1 MPLQEPSSKST
12 PPLGLRAWAITL
24 LEVCIGFC
32 AAVACA
38 ELTLPSA
45 LAQAPVS
52 DPDPSIIRRWVE
64 DLGDRQF
71 EVRDQATA
79 KLSNLSNQQLELL
92 KELLASS
99 TDPEII
105 VRLSSVVAKLKA
117 ERQSQIVQVFLRETD
132 IEKDHGLKGWSSF
145 AKVAGSNRTSKR
157 LFLQLYDRYPMLVE
171 QPLDDP
177 KQAAE
182 FGLGIVRGIQ
192 QQEMG
197 RNEPDKIDGLVLL
210 YCSCIAST
218 SDEYK
223 ANLAAMSLRV
233 LLRAPYNQALRDP
246 QGKRAIESMVEIWS
260 QNIEGSYEQTIAL
273 QIMLEANLSTA
284 RSLAMR
290 MLQAPDARSPS
301 NDQQDP
307 KDLLKAF
314 QVFFRFGKPEDIPLL
329 EKWLDNKEVCEE
341 LVSLNFPGAM
351 QPPFPPNGQGPNQ
364 PNNPGNNPNAQRPL
378 ATVELRDV
386 ALLAC
391 MQIADIDYRDHF
403 RSLRQSILWGY
414 VPNSIALPVGSEAI
428 REARL
433 EAWKKARP

>member
-1 MPLQEPSSKST
+1 
-12 PPLGLRAWAITL
+12 
-24 LEVCIGFC
+24 
-32 AAVACA
+32 
-38 ELTLPSA
+38 
-45 LAQAPVS
+45 
-52 DPDPSIIRRWVE
+52 
-64 DLGDRQF
+64 
-71 EVRDQATA
+71 
-79 KLSNLSNQQLELL
+79 
-92 KELLASS
+92 
-99 TDPEII
+99 
-105 VRLSSVVAKLKA
+105 
-117 ERQSQIVQVFLRETD
+117 
-132 IEKDHGLKGWSSF
+132 
-145 AKVAGSNRTSKR
+145 
-157 LFLQLYDRYPMLVE
+157 
-171 QPLDDP
+171 
-177 KQAAE
+177 
-182 FGLGIVRGIQ
+182 
-192 QQEMG
+192 
-197 RNEPDKIDGLVLL
+197 
-210 YCSCIAST
+210 
-218 SDEYK
+218 
-223 ANLAAMSLRV
+223 
-233 LLRAPYNQALRDP
+233 
-246 QGKRAIESMVEIWS
+246 MVEIWS